1 MHGWMKTIVM
11 PILVNGTK
19 ELARLFECMFNI
31 ISAISK
37 DIILHLMVLPIQ
49 LMVIFLSYTPAAHE
63 ALGHSGS
70 LLVTYKHIYIYL
82 RIIYQLCIFSP

>member
-1 MHGWMKTIVM
+1 M
-11 PILVNGTK
+11 PVLVNGTK

-31 ISAISK
+31 ISAILK

-63 ALGHSGS
+63 ALATVGHCWSLTNTYIFISGLFTS
-70 LLVTYKHIYIYL
+70 CVYFLHNPFK
-82 RIIYQLCIFSP
+82 